1 MPKKT
6 TDKKESFTRLWGV
19 RFSPDEA
26 KLIEDEA
33 KAKSLTAG
41 SYIRMAAMET
51 ARVHRRAR
59 IGQ

>member
-1 MPKKT
+1 MTKKT

-33 KAKSLTAG
+33 RAKSLKTG

-51 ARVHRRAR
+51 AKLHRRER
-59 IGQ
+59 LGQ